1 MSSLAVAFY
10 QHDDEEIAEA
20 SIVVFGG
27 ERDVTV
33 STVSH
38 DPRVAGIAIDQTSGP
53 EVTLT
58 NFGFNSCATFAVMGR
73 VPCQVKGPISK
84 GDCVVTSNIM
94 GVGQKLEDAKYKH
107 GCILGKAMAAI
118 ADSSIQIIEVAV
130 GIK

>member
-10 QHDDEEIAEA
+10 QHDDEEISEA

-33 STVSH
+33 STISH

-58 NFGFNSCATFAVMGR
+58 NFGFNACSTFAIMGR
-73 VPCQVKGPISK
+73 VPCQVKGPIAK
-84 GDCVVTSNIM
+84 GDCVVTSNIE
-94 GVGQKLEDAKYKH
+94 GVGQKLDDKIYVH
-107 GCILGKAMAAI
+107 GCILGKSMGEI
-118 ADSSIQIIEVAV
+118 SDDTIQIIEVAV